1 MSNSE
6 EYEAAIKYLSNLFP
20 KVGKEE
26 VCWAYIESE
35 SNIDR
40 AAELILDGQYIAV
53 KLQRAQDA
61 LRRHEIEEAH
71 ECSANVEKHKSCKCD
86 CGSKQNNPQ
95 DFLPRGAM
103 PRSAS
108 SSRHSMQSAPM
119 PRIISFEN
127 SMRSHGPLSYR
138 YEDSKIDGSASEMS
152 AVYPPSLP
160 DLVSEGSDSL
170 LEVASRHSREG
181 LHIVRSSSQL
191 AACSTTSATCSYI
204 CNNDT
209 CKFRERLRRYDVE
222 VMLKFIVSYNVGP
235 AELVKGIL
243 MRTLVKCGC
252 SQIALDRSSLI
263 PRAEYEEQA
272 CEYWYQALIRPP
284 HSEEQ
289 DATIVRFIQKLCYY
303 LGGGFHNQILAEFPG
318 LKLFFPEVR
327 PQHTNVIVTSM
338 AIGNMPNPG
347 LFFVRGDYITNYNEI
362 SNSFFMNCFER
373 YGEASQTRRTNLTSQ
388 LKVAGEQPF
397 LSYAHFEH
405 DRRFLTLFFAV
416 RLCEREE
423 KIDGLRYAAYKI
435 CLPYSAIVQITADVS
450 DVQSNSL
457 YMRLKYPP
465 QVWQA
470 VPRFQQ
476 CRNRPRRVV
485 NMEQCKEWVR
495 VLKWP
500 GDNRSSGCSS
510 DAMADCQY
518 LRITLPKKNEDGND
532 ILTFHLFS
540 IISRLMQ
547 RSSAKVHF
555 GSVFTTR
562 RDMAPE
568 ITIRPVGSFR
578 ADYAAKALVSRGCIV
593 SDQILLGEYQKK
605 PNEGLVDTHIFFE
618 RARWCMKECSRACEE
633 ALENLLC
640 AIDERRIMDLL
651 RAFHQMYTIRADGF
665 KRHYRG
671 DAREMRRTLPRNCVL
686 VMVTPLR
693 TLFMAPEVM
702 MTNRVVRRFGEEN
715 ALRCVF
721 RDDSGARLIVKD
733 FVQGPCYDQQS
744 SIVSNIV
751 QRTLSHGVEINN
763 RHYHFLAWSNSQMR
777 DHGCYMYA
785 STANRRTGDMPMT
798 VEDMREWMGDFSSS
812 KNVPKLMSRMGQCF
826 TQAQPTVAIMPGDCC
841 VEDDIDGGCGHP
853 ETREPYCFSDGCGRI
868 SPSLAR
874 RIALILQLDVVPSC
888 FQVRFKGF
896 KGVLAIDPC
905 LDLAKGGPKIV
916 FRRSQMK
923 FKERCDEQEN
933 NILEVVKYSMPSPVC
948 LNRPLITILDQVTQK
963 QSRTLHKKLC
973 RKVHFFLEKEL
984 AQLGAMLLDDSVAGD
999 ELTTRLNLPINF
1011 VRLRQCGFCITNEP
1025 FLRRVL
1031 VSVYR
1036 YNINN
1041 HLSKAKI
1048 FLPHSVG
1055 RSMYGVFDET
1065 GLLQYGQVFIQY
1077 SVSVKKFDGKLKI
1090 YTGPVMITK
1099 NPCHVAGD
1107 VRMFTAVYQP
1117 ALAHLFDVVVFPRHG
1132 PRPHPDEMA
1141 GSDLD
1146 GDEYSVIFDPD
1157 IYFDRNEDAMTFP
1170 KCSPDDFESA
1180 PTTDDMVD
1188 FFLKYLRQ
1196 DSIGR
1201 MSNAHLILAD
1211 RKGLFDEVCNEIAR
1225 KCAVAVDFPKSGEP
1239 AEPLTMHEQ
1248 SDVVPDYMFSV
1259 VKPMYRSPRLNGQI
1273 YRKAKKVE
1281 EVLDMSELPTSVF
1294 DYDVDRILCP
1304 PGFDAFDGDEAKR
1317 QDVRRMRDEYASKIQ
1332 QLLDEYG
1339 VCDEASI
1346 VSGHIVSLKRLAT
1359 MERDDYSF
1367 YHTDKIVELRYSR
1380 IYRQYRAYFFEEFGG
1395 ETVVYQRDPS
1405 GRASLRCDEKM
1416 VAKALQWYMVC
1427 YADESRHRSPSP
1439 CMSFPW
1445 VVWDVLCA
1453 YKRNKMLTQ
1462 GLMPTSTHPL
1472 ADRFSLEIERDIAA
1486 NIGDYDAFCAELCDE
1501 YEFVRRY
1508 NIAYGPRLMYP
1519 LYVLKR
1525 WLAVELFRF
1534 ARLTM
1539 EHIALLFILFGTGTS
1554 KLNIDISETCKI
1566 RLFPHKLKWKD
1577 RINTI
1582 DHGTAEIG
1590 LAIIYFLRL
1599 LSSQQFSMSSMI
1611 DLDLC
1616 DGRPDP
1622 YPILLRQTTWEPLHQ
1637 LAFRTYHHIAV
1648 TGRFDSLYIGDL
1660 AEDMSETESRDPVIV
1675 SSSLLRQGYGES
1687 PLSANR
1693 ILDLL
1698 REWTGVSQILTRN
1711 MYQNR
1716 RNDVILITS
1725 VGSATARQRLVR
1737 LLLLPIEKLRR
1748 AIRDENMPLTVRDES
1763 L

>member
-1 MSNSE
+1 
-6 EYEAAIKYLSNLFP
+6 
-20 KVGKEE
+20 
-26 VCWAYIESE
+26 
-35 SNIDR
+35 
-40 AAELILDGQYIAV
+40 
-53 KLQRAQDA
+53 
-61 LRRHEIEEAH
+61 
-71 ECSANVEKHKSCKCD
+71 
-86 CGSKQNNPQ
+86 
-95 DFLPRGAM
+95 
-103 PRSAS
+103 
-108 SSRHSMQSAPM
+108 
-119 PRIISFEN
+119 
-127 SMRSHGPLSYR
+127 
-138 YEDSKIDGSASEMS
+138 
-152 AVYPPSLP
+152 
-160 DLVSEGSDSL
+160 
-170 LEVASRHSREG
+170 
-181 LHIVRSSSQL
+181 
-191 AACSTTSATCSYI
+191 
-204 CNNDT
+204 
-209 CKFRERLRRYDVE
+209 
-222 VMLKFIVSYNVGP
+222 MLKFIVSYNVGP

-373 YGEASQTRRTNLTSQ
+373 YGETSQTRRTNLTSQ

-435 CLPYSAIVQITADVS
+435 CLPYSAIV
-450 DVQSNSL
+450 
-457 YMRLKYPP
+457 

-540 IISRLMQ
+540 IVSRLMQ

-651 RAFHQMYTIRADGF
+651 RAFHQMYT
-665 KRHYRG
+665 
-671 DAREMRRTLPRNCVL
+671 

-721 RDDSGARLIVKD
+721 RDDSE
-733 FVQGPCYDQQS
+733 QS

-948 LNRPLITILDQVTQK
+948 LNRPLITILDQTNLQVQVTQK

-1259 VKPMYRSPRLNGQI
+1259 VKPI
-1273 YRKAKKVE
+1273 KAKKVE

-1462 GLMPTSTHPL
+1462 GLMATSTHPL

-1525 WLAVELFRF
+1525 WLAV
-1534 ARLTM
+1534 
-1539 EHIALLFILFGTGTS
+1539 
-1554 KLNIDISETCKI
+1554 
-1566 RLFPHKLKWKD
+1566 LKWKD

>member
-1 MSNSE
+1 MDSPAYELDPYGSPVTAAKAKIDMGRSVRGNGHGGVSMSTD
-6 EYEAAIKYLSNLFP
+6 YEAAIKYLENLFP

-26 VCWAYIESE
+26 ICWAYIESE
-35 SNIDR
+35 GNIDR

-53 KLQRAQDA
+53 KLQRAHDA
-61 LRRHEIEEAH
+61 FHRHETNKVS
-71 ECSANVEKHKSCKCD
+71 ECSLRQLPAETFNLSGRDESAGYDLQEYLTHPPPSNGGSISYHSNQDGLTSVESCAKPGQTNPCYSEERKLN
-86 CGSKQNNPQ
+86 GSQS
-95 DFLPRGAM
+95 GA
-103 PRSAS
+103 SV
-108 SSRHSMQSAPM
+108 
-119 PRIISFEN
+119 F
-127 SMRSHGPLSYR
+127 
-138 YEDSKIDGSASEMS
+138 
-152 AVYPPSLP
+152 YPPSLP
-160 DLVSEGSDSL
+160 GLVSEESDSFLDITSKQSQDGVFEIKNSISASAYSAILTVPASGCNDEETGSTHCRRKGVFDLTIKFTVSHIGPPTL
-170 LEVASRHSREG
+170 LEEILSRLLFKSGCRQFIRRRVAP
-181 LHIVRSSSQL
+181 V
-191 AACSTTSATCSYI
+191 
-204 CNNDT
+204 
-209 CKFRERLRRYDVE
+209 
-222 VMLKFIVSYNVGP
+222 
-235 AELVKGIL
+235 
-243 MRTLVKCGC
+243 
-252 SQIALDRSSLI
+252 

-272 CEYWYQALIRPP
+272 CEYWYQAVIIPVLDER
-284 HSEEQ
+284 Q
-289 DATIVRFIQKLCYY
+289 DEMMVQFIQKICYF
-303 LGGGFHNQILAEFPG
+303 LGGGFHEQILAEVPG
-318 LKLFFPEVR
+318 LRMVFAEVR
-327 PQHTNVIVTSM
+327 PQHNNVTLTSM

-347 LFFVRGDYITNYNEI
+347 MFLVRGDYITNYNEI
-362 SNSFFMNCFER
+362 SNSFFLSCVLR
-373 YGEASQTRRTNLTSQ
+373 YGEATLTKRNDLTSQ
-388 LKVAGEQPF
+388 LKVAGAQPF

-405 DRRFLTLFFAV
+405 DRRYLTLFFAV

-423 KIDGLRYAAYKI
+423 RMDGLRFAAYKI
-435 CLPYSAIVQITADVS
+435 CLPYAALVQVIADMS
-450 DVQSNSL
+450 DASNNTL
-457 YMRLKYPP
+457 YLRLKYPP

-470 VPRFQQ
+470 VPRSQQ
-476 CRNRPRRVV
+476 CRNKNRRVV

-500 GDNRSSGCSS
+500 GDVRSNGCSS
-510 DAMADCQY
+510 EALADCQY
-518 LRITLPKKNEDGND
+518 IRVTFPKKNEEGND
-532 ILTFHLFS
+532 QPTYHLLS

-547 RSSAKVHF
+547 RSTSKVYF
-555 GSVFTTR
+555 GSVYTTR
-562 RDMAPE
+562 RELAPE
-568 ITIRPVGSFR
+568 TSIRAVGSFR
-578 ADYAAKALVSRGCIV
+578 ADYAAKALVSRGCAV
-593 SDQILLGEYQKK
+593 SDQLLLNNDKVDAES
-605 PNEGLVDTHIFFE
+605 NLVDCHLFFD
-618 RARWCMKECSRACEE
+618 RVRWCMKECSRACEE

-651 RAFHQMYTIRADGF
+651 RAFHQMYSIRVEAI
-665 KRHYRG
+665 RRYQRG
-671 DAREMRRTLPRNCVL
+671 DVRDVKRTLPRNCVL
-686 VMVTPLR
+686 VRKVMVTPLR

-744 SIVSNIV
+744 SIVANIV

-785 STANRRTGDMPMT
+785 STSSHHNGDVAMT

-826 TQAQPTVAIMPGDCC
+826 TQAQPTVHILQEECC
-841 VEDDIDGGCGHP
+841 VEDDVEGGSGHS
-853 ETREPYCFSDGCGRI
+853 ETHELYCFSDGCGRI
-868 SPSLAR
+868 APSLAR
-874 RIALILQLDVVPSC
+874 RIALALQLDVVPSC
-888 FQVRFKGF
+888 YQVRFKGF
-896 KGVLAIDPC
+896 KGVLAADPS
-905 LDLAKGGPKIV
+905 LDLPKSCPKIA
-916 FRRSQMK
+916 FRKSQMK
-923 FKERCDEQEN
+923 FKERCEDQEN
-933 NILEVVKYSMPSPVC
+933 NILEVVKYSMPSAVC

-963 QSRTLHKKLC
+963 QSRVLHKKLC
-973 RKVHFFLEKEL
+973 SRVHYYLEKEL
-984 AQLGAMLLDDSVAGD
+984 SQLGAMLLDDAVAGD
-999 ELTTRLNLPINF
+999 ELTLRLNLPINF
-1011 VRLRQCGFCITNEP
+1011 VRLRQCGMCITNEP
-1025 FLRRVL
+1025 FFRRVL

-1048 FLPHSVG
+1048 FLPHHVG

-1065 GLLQYGQVFIQY
+1065 GLLQYGQVFVQY
-1077 SVSVKKFDGKLKI
+1077 STSIKKPDGKLKI

-1117 ALAHLFDVVVFPRHG
+1117 ALSHLFDVVVFPRHG

-1157 IYFDRNEDAMTFP
+1157 IYFDHNEEAMTFP
-1170 KCSPDDFESA
+1170 KSSPDDFDTA

-1211 RKGLFDEVCNEIAR
+1211 RRGLFDEICNEIAR
-1225 KCAVAVDFPKSGEP
+1225 KCAIAVDFPKSGEP
-1239 AEPLTMHEQ
+1239 AEPLTIHEQ

-1259 VKPMYRSPRLNGQI
+1259 VKPMYRSNRLNGQI

-1281 EVLDMSELPTSVF
+1281 EVLDTSELSTSIF
-1294 DYDVDRILCP
+1294 DHDVDKVLSP
-1304 PGFDAFDGDEAKR
+1304 PGFDPFEGDEAKR
-1317 QDVRRMRDEYASKIQ
+1317 FHVRRIRDEYAAKIQ

-1367 YHTDKIVELRYSR
+1367 YHTDKIVELRYTR
-1380 IYRQYRAYFFEEFGG
+1380 IYHQYRTYFFEEFGG

-1405 GRASLRCDEKM
+1405 GRCSLRCDSAMEM
-1416 VAKALQWYMVC
+1416 KALQWYAVC
-1427 YADESRHRSPSP
+1427 YAEDPRYRPSSP

-1445 VVWDVLCA
+1445 VVWDVLCSF
-1453 YKRNKMLTQ
+1453 KRNKMLSQ
-1462 GLMPTSTHPL
+1462 NALTSSAHPL
-1472 ADRFSLEIERDIAA
+1472 ADRFSAEIERHVAKRIDE
-1486 NIGDYDAFCAELCDE
+1486 YELFCVEICEE

-1508 NIAYGPRLMYP
+1508 NVAYGPRLMYI
-1519 LYVLKR
+1519 LFVLRR
-1525 WLAVELFRF
+1525 WLGAELFLF
-1534 ARLTM
+1534 CRLTM
-1539 EHIALLFILFGTGTS
+1539 EHVALLVIKFGLGIS
-1554 KLNIDISETCKI
+1554 KLSSDVRDTCKI
-1566 RLFPHKLKWKD
+1566 RLFPQKLIW
-1577 RINTI
+1577 
-1582 DHGTAEIG
+1582 GEQ
-1590 LAIIYFLRL
+1590 L
-1599 LSSQQFSMSSMI
+1599 
-1611 DLDLC
+1611 
-1616 DGRPDP
+1616 
-1622 YPILLRQTTWEPLHQ
+1622 E

-1648 TGRFDSLYIGDL
+1648 TGRFDSIYIGDIIQ
-1660 AEDMSETESRDPVIV
+1660 DVSESESRDPIIV

-1687 PLSANR
+1687 PLSAHR

-1725 VGSATARQRLVR
+1725 VGTTTARQRLAR
-1737 LLLLPIEKLRR
+1737 LLLLPIDQLRR
-1748 AIRDENMPLTVRDES
+1748 AIRDEIMPYSVRDET